1 MFQLSKPQKFDILAF
16 KHADVI
22 LKNSFPVEWN
32 EINEMLEN
40 FKINKSWLIEGGGR
54 KSKIAEA
61 VDEHLIEKN
70 GWFEKE
76 FQTKN

>member
-1 MFQLSKPQKFDILAF
+1 MFQLSKPQKFDITAY

-40 FKINKSWLIEGGGR
+40 FKINKSSEL
-54 KSKIAEA
+54 
-61 VDEHLIEKN
+61 D
-70 GWFEKE
+70 
-76 FQTKN
+76 